1 MLSLIV
7 LVVALLSASQSFAKR
22 ALDPLDV
29 EAEIVDKEGDPP
41 EPYLG
46 GLHSTDAHFV
56 SVSFSLDPKV
66 YAPRTLSETL
76 RNL

>member
-7 LVVALLSASQSFAKR
+7 FVVALSMANQSLTKR